1 MNKHQFWMSRFIFV
15 AVCASLSASLQ
26 VFSDVFIYWRDSL
39 PNDFWRFWTA
49 HWVHVGWIHFIL
61 NLLAF
66 VCLPFIFPHVKNR
79 QLLILIVTISPCI
92 SLGFYYLMPYIEA
105 YAGFSGV
112 LHGLYVAVAL
122 VSLRYRK
129 ERKFAALVLALIVLK
144 VIWENT
150 FGQKGT
156 AQLIGSP
163 VLIESHLLGA
173 IAGAAAG
180 GLYLLYTQ
188 FKLAKS

>member
-1 MNKHQFWMSRFIFV
+1 
-15 AVCASLSASLQ
+15 
-26 VFSDVFIYWRDSL
+26 
-39 PNDFWRFWTA
+39 
-49 HWVHVGWIHFIL
+49 
-61 NLLAF
+61 
-66 VCLPFIFPHVKNR
+66 
-79 QLLILIVTISPCI
+79 
-92 SLGFYYLMPYIEA
+92 MPYIEA

-150 FGQKGT
+150 FGQTGT

-188 FKLAKS
+188 FKVAKS

>member
-1 MNKHQFWMSRFIFV
+1 MF
-15 AVCASLSASLQ
+15 
-26 VFSDVFIYWRDSL
+26 
-39 PNDFWRFWTA
+39 
-49 HWVHVGWIHFIL
+49 VHVTSFAALMHTCEIYRQS
-61 NLLAF
+61 
-66 VCLPFIFPHVKNR
+66 NR
-79 QLLILIVTISPCI
+79 RQI
-92 SLGFYYLMPYIEA
+92 IE
-105 YAGFSGV
+105 
-112 LHGLYVAVAL
+112 AL

-150 FGQKGT
+150 FGQTGT